1 MHLWRCGILD
11 RIQISV
17 GRCCGCILFRFVF
30 IFIFIRVLVFIFL
43 SLPFVVFS
51 FTLFFG
57 GGKKKFYYCA
67 MEMRSAILLSFSFGW
82 VFLHFLFAAGWIFL
96 KFFFCILSKKHA
108 AIKFQLCLRDWKTIF
123 HGGEHEKLYRDDS
136 ENFCFFALFIF
147 AWKVWKAKEKQQKI
161 KKIAEHTQK
170 LLFLLAARG
179 RLKRYCIACSNCQ
192 HVENSGGL
200 NEENLVFPLIL
211 YIFMGSQ

>member
-17 GRCCGCILFRFVF
+17 GRCCGCILFRFV
-30 IFIFIRVLVFIFL
+30 FIFIRVLVFIFL

-96 KFFFCILSKKHA
+96 KFCFLHFIKKTRSNKIPAVFTWLENDFPWWRAWKIVSGRQWKLLFFCPVHLRMKSVKSERKAAKNKKNRWTYTKM
-108 AIKFQLCLRDWKTIF
+108 IV
-123 HGGEHEKLYRDDS
+123 
-136 ENFCFFALFIF
+136 FIGRTR
-147 AWKVWKAKEKQQKI
+147 QI
-161 KKIAEHTQK
+161 KKI
-170 LLFLLAARG
+170 L
-179 RLKRYCIACSNCQ
+179 YC
-192 HVENSGGL
+192 V
-200 NEENLVFPLIL
+200 
-211 YIFMGSQ
+211 